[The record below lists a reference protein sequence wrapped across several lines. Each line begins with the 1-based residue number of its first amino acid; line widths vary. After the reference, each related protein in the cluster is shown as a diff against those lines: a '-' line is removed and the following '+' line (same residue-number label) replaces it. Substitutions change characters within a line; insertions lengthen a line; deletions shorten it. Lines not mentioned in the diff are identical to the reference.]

1 MNDQDKLMYSV
12 AITEVINRYF
22 AALDQKQFDV
32 TNMSQI
38 FADDAKIVRP
48 NGAVTTGPKEI
59 GNSHSHSL
67 SRFRAITAPNQRL
80 YHYAERRNFRRIPG
94 ELGCYAPLG

>member
-32 TNMSQI
+32 TNMTSD
-38 FADDAKIVRP
+38 FCR
-48 NGAVTTGPKEI
+48 
-59 GNSHSHSL
+59 
-67 SRFRAITAPNQRL
+67 
-80 YHYAERRNFRRIPG
+80 
-94 ELGCYAPLG
+94 

>member
-38 FADDAKIVRP
+38 FADDAKIVRRKISYEQ
-48 NGAVTTGPKEI
+48 NG
-59 GNSHSHSL
+59 
-67 SRFRAITAPNQRL
+67 
-80 YHYAERRNFRRIPG
+80 Y
-94 ELGCYAPLG
+94 